1 MKNVSFVFVYSAEC
15 EKKAEET
22 GTLHLKPINGTMKI
36 LPVLGKGNTSV

>member
-1 MKNVSFVFVYSAEC
+1 MKNVSFVFVSSEEC

-36 LPVLGKGNTSV
+36 HHILGKH